1 MSTVVPGLIKIG
13 QTMTTNF
20 ENRMRNLEHNGY
32 SNVTGLKRV
41 FAIEVDDYIEKESL
55 LHTIFEKSRV
65 GDTELFSLDLNIAKQ
80 LLSSFEGTVIY
91 PKEETKAH
99 IFEDAVEEERNT
111 LEEKKEVENKGVVP
125 DGSYYIRMEK
135 ISDGY
140 KNIKATAIVENGKWK
155 IKAGSIMG
163 IVEDKGVTK
172 KAKDI
177 RQKAKIDKNGKLL
190 EDVDLGVCTPSH
202 AGVVVLNASV
212 NGWTAWCD
220 MNGHQIDIYRM
231 RKEMEKKL
239 TNNIAKRKSQHRK
252 KRGTPPN
259 PGKAYRA
266 FHLYQR
272 LRLPLAAVPANQE
285 TDDAEHPVNLHG
297 NPHADDAHAHRRR
310 EENAEADAKNR
321 HREDRDRHRVL
332 RVARRTERVRHR
344 EGHRPENH
352 AARAVQRH
360 NLPRKHRRFRREV
373 ERQGNNRVA
382 KQHQD
387 VQRAHAKIDNLHEFL
402 GVEFRLIVGVRAAA
416 LPDDRNHRQPNGVS
430 GQALE

>member
-1 MSTVVPGLIKIG
+1 MKMSKGIIYVMSTVVPGLIKIG

-111 LEEKKEVENKGVVP
+111 LEEKKKVENKGVVP

-231 RKEMEKKL
+231 RKEME
-239 TNNIAKRKSQHRK
+239 
-252 KRGTPPN
+252 
-259 PGKAYRA
+259 
-266 FHLYQR
+266 
-272 LRLPLAAVPANQE
+272 E
-285 TDDAEHPVNLHG
+285 
-297 NPHADDAHAHRRR
+297 
-310 EENAEADAKNR
+310 EAD
-321 HREDRDRHRVL
+321 E
-332 RVARRTERVRHR
+332 
-344 EGHRPENH
+344 
-352 AARAVQRH
+352 
-360 NLPRKHRRFRREV
+360 
-373 ERQGNNRVA
+373 
-382 KQHQD
+382 
-387 VQRAHAKIDNLHEFL
+387 
-402 GVEFRLIVGVRAAA
+402 
-416 LPDDRNHRQPNGVS
+416 
-430 GQALE
+430 